1 MPLIESSSML
11 ITLNKKE
18 KNVNLID
25 DKGVV
30 SFKGVLPE
38 VGIYKD
44 EKVRS

>member
-18 KNVNLID
+18 KNVHLIV

-30 SFKGVLPE
+30 NDEGKLSE
-38 VGIYKD
+38 VGIYK
-44 EKVRS
+44 EKKVRS